1 MLRASQVALV
11 VKNPPAKCRRRRG
24 LRFNPWVGKN
34 PRRRAWQS
42 TPGFLPR
49 ESHGQR
55 NRTGYS
61 PWGRKEWGTTERLST
76 RAHADSL
83 KERGKG
89 HMVSGKQNIKAVG
102 FP

>member
-1 MLRASQVALV
+1 MSRDVPYAVE
-11 VKNPPAKCRRRRG
+11 
-24 LRFNPWVGKN
+24 VGHGSLL
-34 PRRRAWQS
+34 QYFS
-42 TPGFLPR
+42 PGG
-49 ESHGQR
+49 SHGQR
-55 NRTGYS
+55 SRMGCS